1 MRILLHMGQGKT
13 GTTALQRALHAN
25 RKLLAQHGIFYPAF
39 ARHTVAHHMLIA
51 LCVAGDRVPPHVLEP
66 FGSLDMLRAKAAAAL
81 YQLKAEVEQTRPK
94 VLILSSET
102 FFHGLQRPGGER
114 LARMLAPLSSD
125 ICPVAYVREPGSLY
139 RSRLQERMRV
149 AATPLPPAAQRIRQS
164 LEDSE
169 AVWGGVSVCPYD
181 PARLVDG
188 DILRDFA
195 TRFLADLIDPC
206 FLRARSRNR
215 SLSAEAIL
223 IISRFRKLVAPDR
236 DWHQEARSDRLLQR
250 LLAIEAT
257 GPRSP
262 VALRPGIADSVR
274 RASTD
279 YLWLRD
285 HHGVTF
291 PEIDYA
297 KIDGVLPAEEMTRR
311 PLEDLILLDRD
322 RYDEMLLSVLAAEMG
337 SH

>member
-13 GTTALQRALHAN
+13 GTTALQRALHAD
-25 RKLLAQHGIFYPAF
+25 RKLLAQHGILYPAF
-39 ARHTVAHHMLIA
+39 APQTVAHHMLIA
-51 LCVAGDRVPPHVLEP
+51 LCVADDRVPPHVLGP
-66 FGSLDMLRAKAAAAL
+66 FGSLDLLRAKAAAAL
-81 YQLKAEVEQTRPK
+81 YQLRAEVEQTRPK

-102 FFHGLQRPGGER
+102 FFHGLQHSGKER

-125 ICPVAYVREPGSLY
+125 IRPVAYIREPGSLY
-139 RSRLQERMRV
+139 RSRLQERMRI
-149 AATPLPPAAQRIRQS
+149 AATPLPPAAQRVRQS
-164 LEDSE
+164 LEESE
-169 AVWGGVSVCPYD
+169 AVWGGISVCPYD

-195 TRFLADLIDPC
+195 SRFLADLIDPIL
-206 FLRARSRNR
+206 LRAGSENR

-236 DWHQEARSDRLLQR
+236 DWHREARSDRLLR
-250 LLAIEAT
+250 HLLAMEAA
-257 GPRSP
+257 GPRRP
-262 VALRPGIADSVR
+262 VALRPGIAEAVR

-285 HHGVTF
+285 RHGVTF

-297 KIDGVLPAEEMTRR
+297 KVDGVSPTEEMTRC
-311 PLEDLILLDRD
+311 PLEDLILFDRD
-322 RYDEMLLSVLAAEMG
+322 RYDEMLLAALAAG
-337 SH
+337 LGGH